1 MLLGSTLTDTPL
13 SFIIS
18 PRLNLSGVVPC
29 ASVQFIIAEI
39 KIQGPLEATVTL
51 LSGTMESQAQGPL
64 CKPEWPR
71 RLAQAASACHPP
83 PSTPAATAEVTSLH
97 AACGVPCI

>member
-1 MLLGSTLTDTPL
+1 MGRTMLLGSTLTDNPR
-13 SFIIS
+13 SFVIS
-18 PRLNLSGVVPC
+18 PRLNGVVPC

-39 KIQGPLEATVTL
+39 KIQGPPEATVTL
-51 LSGTMESQAQGPL
+51 LSGTTMESQGLL
-64 CKPEWPR
+64 CKWSR